1 MISYNDYHREQI
13 AKQEY
18 EPYITGKKVKIDD
31 GYGGKIT
38 VGYVSEIKDSS
49 SGLQVYVVTDIKL
62 PEQPTAADYEKVTH
76 VTLLYRGVLTPK
88 S

>member
-1 MISYNDYHREQI
+1 MIIIESKLQNRNMNLSLN
-13 AKQEY
+13 
-18 EPYITGKKVKIDD
+18 ITGKKVKIDD